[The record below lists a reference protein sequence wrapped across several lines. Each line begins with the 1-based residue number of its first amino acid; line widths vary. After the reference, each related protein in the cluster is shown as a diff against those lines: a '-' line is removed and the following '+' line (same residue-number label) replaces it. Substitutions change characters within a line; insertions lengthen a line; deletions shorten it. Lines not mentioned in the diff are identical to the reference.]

1 LNSRAQ
7 ELVLETRRVIGLQLL
22 ISVLVAAGFFVGSGP
37 WEALSAAYGGL
48 TSVLSAFLLS
58 RGVIRAGSAVEE
70 GEKKKSEAILYA
82 GAAVRFVLVLACFGI
97 GLAALKLAPLA
108 TVMGFIAV
116 QLAFIFSAKR
126 MKQQQT

>member
-1 LNSRAQ
+1 MDPHAQ
-7 ELVLETRRVIGLQLL
+7 ELVFETRRVIGLQLL
-22 ISVLVAAGFFVGSGP
+22 ISALVAAGFYVGNGP

-48 TSVLSAFLLS
+48 ISVISAVLLS
-58 RGVIRAGSAVEE
+58 RGVIKAGTAVEP
-70 GEKKKSEAILYA
+70 GDKKKSEAILYA
-82 GAAVRFVLVLACFGI
+82 GAALRFILVLVCFGI
-97 GLAALKLAPLA
+97 GLAVLKLAPLA